1 MNICIYSKRIKSKY
15 KRIKTGN
22 NKKRKERKK
31 IKLEDIKRI
40 IENKGE
46 TLTKELKKASIKGGF
61 MVSLEGTE
69 TQTKGD
75 DYQAIKK
82 AIEEKQTII
91 KDNNNM
97 YIGLWL
103 DSDIM
108 YIDISI
114 NINNKVEALE
124 FGKYNKQLAI
134 YDIVNNDSI
143 YLKDYNFIKYYT
155 LYEVIKDKNN
165 NIIDY
170 KLKEQKENI
179 NLLKSI
185 TASVKTLL
193 NATYNSI
200 DNIKNDSRL
209 IENKYIIIKD
219 YDIIL

>member
-1 MNICIYSKRIKSKY
+1 M
-15 KRIKTGN
+15 
-22 NKKRKERKK
+22 
-31 IKLEDIKRI
+31 KLEDIKRI

-46 TLTKELKKASIKGGF
+46 TLTKELKKADINGGF
-61 MVSLEGTE
+61 MVSLEGAE
-69 TQTKGD
+69 VQKNVNDING
-75 DYQAIKK
+75 IKK
-82 AIEEKQTII
+82 AIEEKQEII

-103 DSDIM
+103 NNNIM

-114 NINNKVEALE
+114 NIIDKVEALE
-124 FGKYNKQLAI
+124 FAKYNKQLAI
-134 YDIVNNDSI
+134 YDIENNNNI

-155 LYEVIKDKNN
+155 LYEVKKDKNN

-179 NLLKSI
+179 NLFKSI
-185 TASVKTLL
+185 KASAKTLL

-200 DNIKNDSRL
+200 NNIKNDSRL

>member
-1 MNICIYSKRIKSKY
+1 MELK
-15 KRIKTGN
+15 
-22 NKKRKERKK
+22 
-31 IKLEDIKRI
+31 DIKKI
-40 IENKGE
+40 IENGGA

-69 TQTKGD
+69 TQTQGD

-82 AIEEKQTII
+82 AIKEKQAII
-91 KDNNNM
+91 KDSKDL

-103 DSDIM
+103 DGGIM

-114 NINNKVEALE
+114 NINDKVEALE

-134 YDIVNNDSI
+134 YDIANNDSI

-170 KLKEQKENI
+170 KIREQRENI
-179 NLLKSI
+179 NLFKSI
-185 TASVKTLL
+185 KASAKTLL
-193 NATYNSI
+193 NATYKSI
-200 DNIKNDSRL
+200 DSIKNDSRL
-209 IENKYIIIKD
+209 IDNRYIIIKD
-219 YDIIL
+219 YDVIL

>member
-1 MNICIYSKRIKSKY
+1 MELK
-15 KRIKTGN
+15 
-22 NKKRKERKK
+22 
-31 IKLEDIKRI
+31 DIKRI

-46 TLTKELKKASIKGGF
+46 TLTKELKKAELKKGY

-75 DYQAIKK
+75 DYQAIIK
-82 AIEEKQTII
+82 AIEEKQAII
-91 KDNNNM
+91 KDKNNM

-103 DSDIM
+103 DSNIM

-114 NINNKVEALE
+114 NIIDKVEALE

-134 YDIVNNDSI
+134 YDLKNNDSI

-170 KLKEQKENI
+170 KIKEQKENI
-179 NLLKSI
+179 NLFKSI
-185 TASVKTLL
+185 KASAKTLL

-209 IENKYIIIKD
+209 IDNRYIIIKD
-219 YDIIL
+219 YDVIL

>member
-1 MNICIYSKRIKSKY
+1 MELK
-15 KRIKTGN
+15 
-22 NKKRKERKK
+22 
-31 IKLEDIKRI
+31 DIKRI

-46 TLTKELKKASIKGGF
+46 TLTKELKKAELKRGY

-82 AIEEKQTII
+82 AIEEKQGII
-91 KDNNNM
+91 KDSNNM

-103 DSDIM
+103 DSGIM

-114 NINNKVEALE
+114 NIKDKTEALE
-124 FGKYNKQLAI
+124 FAKYNKQLAI
-134 YDIVNNDSI
+134 YDLINNDSV

-155 LYEVIKDKNN
+155 LYEIKRDSNG

-170 KLKEQKENI
+170 RLREQRENI
-179 NLLKSI
+179 NLFKSI
-185 TASVKTLL
+185 KASVKTLL

-219 YDIIL
+219 YDVIL

>member
-1 MNICIYSKRIKSKY
+1 M
-15 KRIKTGN
+15 
-22 NKKRKERKK
+22 
-31 IKLEDIKRI
+31 KLEDIKRI
-40 IENKGE
+40 IENGGE
-46 TLTKELKKASIKGGF
+46 TLTKELKKAELKRGY

-69 TQTKGD
+69 IQAQGE

-82 AIEEKQTII
+82 AIEEKQEII
-91 KDNNNM
+91 KDKNNM

-103 DSDIM
+103 DSGIM

-114 NINNKVEALE
+114 NIIDKVEALE

-134 YDIVNNDSI
+134 YDLVNNDSI
-143 YLKDYNFIKYYT
+143 YLKDYNFVKYYT
-155 LYEVIKDKNN
+155 LYEVIKDRNN

-170 KLKEQKENI
+170 KIKEQKGNI
-179 NLLKSI
+179 NLFKSI
-185 TASVKTLL
+185 KASTKTLL

-209 IENKYIIIKD
+209 IDNRYIIIKD

>member
-1 MNICIYSKRIKSKY
+1 MELK
-15 KRIKTGN
+15 
-22 NKKRKERKK
+22 
-31 IKLEDIKRI
+31 DIKRI

-46 TLTKELKKASIKGGF
+46 TLTKELKKAELKRGY

-75 DYQAIKK
+75 DYQAIIK
-82 AIEEKQTII
+82 AIEEKQAII
-91 KDNNNM
+91 KDKNNM
-97 YIGLWL
+97 CIGLWL
-103 DSDIM
+103 DSNIM

-114 NINNKVEALE
+114 NISDKVEALE
-124 FGKYNKQLAI
+124 FAKYNKQLAI
-134 YDIVNNDSI
+134 YDLKNNNSI

-170 KLKEQKENI
+170 KIKEQKENI
-179 NLLKSI
+179 NLFRSI
-185 TASVKTLL
+185 KASAKTLL

-209 IENKYIIIKD
+209 IDNRYIIIKD
-219 YDIIL
+219 YDVIL

>member
-1 MNICIYSKRIKSKY
+1 M
-15 KRIKTGN
+15 
-22 NKKRKERKK
+22 
-31 IKLEDIKRI
+31 KLEDIKRI

-46 TLTKELKKASIKGGF
+46 TLTKELKKADINGGF
-61 MVSLEGTE
+61 MVSLEGAE
-69 TQTKGD
+69 VQKNINDING
-75 DYQAIKK
+75 IKK
-82 AIEEKQTII
+82 AIEEKQEII
-91 KDNNNM
+91 KNKNNI

-103 DSDIM
+103 DNNIM

-114 NINNKVEALE
+114 NIQDKTEALE
-124 FGKYNKQLAI
+124 FAKYNKQLAI
-134 YDIVNNDSI
+134 YDLKNNNSI

-170 KLKEQKENI
+170 KIKEQKENI
-179 NLLKSI
+179 NLFKSI
-185 TASVKTLL
+185 KASVKTLL

>member
-1 MNICIYSKRIKSKY
+1 M
-15 KRIKTGN
+15 
-22 NKKRKERKK
+22 
-31 IKLEDIKRI
+31 KLEDIKRI

-46 TLTKELKKASIKGGF
+46 TLTKELKKADINGGF
-61 MVSLEGTE
+61 MVSLEGAE
-69 TQTKGD
+69 VQKNVNDING
-75 DYQAIKK
+75 IKK
-82 AIEEKQTII
+82 AIEEKQEII

-103 DSDIM
+103 NNNIM

-114 NINNKVEALE
+114 NIIDKVEALE
-124 FGKYNKQLAI
+124 FAKYNKQLAI
-134 YDIVNNDSI
+134 YDIENNNNI

-155 LYEVIKDKNN
+155 LYEVIKNKNN

-179 NLLKSI
+179 NLFKSI
-185 TASVKTLL
+185 KASAKTLL

-200 DNIKNDSRL
+200 NNIKNDSRL

>member
-1 MNICIYSKRIKSKY
+1 M
-15 KRIKTGN
+15 
-22 NKKRKERKK
+22 
-31 IKLEDIKRI
+31 KLEDIKRI

-46 TLTKELKKASIKGGF
+46 ILTKELKKADINGGF

-82 AIEEKQTII
+82 TIEEKQEII

-103 DSDIM
+103 DSGIM

-114 NINNKVEALE
+114 NINDKVEALE

-143 YLKDYNFIKYYT
+143 YLKDYNFVKYYT
-155 LYEVIKDKNN
+155 LYEVIKDRNN

-170 KLKEQKENI
+170 KIKEQKENI
-179 NLLKSI
+179 NLFKSI
-185 TASVKTLL
+185 KASAKTLL

-219 YDIIL
+219 YDVIL

>member
-1 MNICIYSKRIKSKY
+1 M
-15 KRIKTGN
+15 
-22 NKKRKERKK
+22 
-31 IKLEDIKRI
+31 KLEDIKRI

-46 TLTKELKKASIKGGF
+46 TLTKELKKADINGGF

-82 AIEEKQTII
+82 AIEEKQEII
-91 KDNNNM
+91 KDNNDL

-103 DSDIM
+103 DNNIM

-114 NINNKVEALE
+114 NIQDKTEALE
-124 FGKYNKQLAI
+124 FAKYNKQLAI
-134 YDIVNNDSI
+134 YDIINNNSI

-155 LYEVIKDKNN
+155 LYEVIKDRNN

-179 NLLKSI
+179 NIFKSI
-185 TASVKTLL
+185 QASAKTLL
-193 NATYNSI
+193 NATYNNI